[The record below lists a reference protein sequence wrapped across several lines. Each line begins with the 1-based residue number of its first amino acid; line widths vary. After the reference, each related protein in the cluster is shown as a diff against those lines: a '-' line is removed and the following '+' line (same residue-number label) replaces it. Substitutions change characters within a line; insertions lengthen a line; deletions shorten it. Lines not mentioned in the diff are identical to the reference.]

1 MKRHNVGTGGGS
13 CYGNTVITAESKERA
28 EVTKAFLE
36 EKYLTMKRERTEK
49 QTRRKALEHKMS
61 SLKLDE
67 EHKEKLRSDLCKLE
81 IQEMRQA
88 RKRLTT
94 DDFYPEKIIG
104 IGSFGQVRL
113 VKKKDSGE
121 IFAMKTMIKSAMV
134 LKNQVSHVRAE
145 RNILASKNKTPWLVD
160 LFCSFQDE
168 HNLYLVMEFLP
179 GGDLMGLLIKEN
191 VLDEQTTLFYAAELV
206 LAIEAVHELGYIH
219 RDLKPD
225 NVLLDRKGHIKL
237 TDLGLC
243 KKLDPEELR
252 KLKESQPLT
261 ESNATTD
268 VATAAD
274 VEVDANGKSETPT
287 RPGHRPRKLVYSTV
301 GTPDYIAP
309 EVLSQVGYGMECDW
323 WSLGVILFEC
333 LCGYPPFYAEKPLQT
348 CKKVISWKQSLKF
361 PSKYAKTISLN
372 GLHFIKRLLCGQANR
387 LGSKDGAREIR
398 RHPWFEH
405 VNFDTIQHH
414 PAPYVPVFSEDV
426 DIIFEKLK
434 KLEVDEPHFQK
445 YIKEICGSFDDFP
458 DEPLPGA
465 SEGKIGKSN
474 ARRKVDDPKF
484 LGYTFRKSEKN
495 PDDLIRHVD
504 ALVKSGPKSHFT
516 PAGSTERPTLARSNS
531 SPNS

>member
-1 MKRHNVGTGGGS
+1 MKLQNGGAGGGS
-13 CYGNTVITAESKERA
+13 CYGNSIITAESKERA

-49 QTRRKALEHKMS
+49 QSRRKALEHKMS

-67 EHKEKLRSDLCKLE
+67 EHKEKLRNDLCKLE

-113 VKKKDSGE
+113 VKKKDTGE

-145 RNILASKNKTPWLVD
+145 RNILASKNKSPWLVD
-160 LFCSFQDE
+160 LFFSFQDE

-191 VLDEQTTLFYAAELV
+191 VLDEQTTLFYAAEAV

-252 KLKESQPLT
+252 KLKQSEALS
-261 ESNATTD
+261 ERKNENE
-268 VATAAD
+268 AAN
-274 VEVDANGKSETPT
+274 EIDAHGEMRTK
-287 RPGHRPRKLVYSTV
+287 PGHRPRKLVYSTV

-333 LCGYPPFYAEKPLQT
+333 LCGYPPFYADKPLQT
-348 CKKVISWKQSLKF
+348 CKKVINWKQSLKF

-372 GLHFIKRLLCGQANR
+372 GLHFIKRLLCSQANR
-387 LGSKDGAREIR
+387 LGTKDGAIEIK

-414 PAPYVPVFSEDV
+414 PAPYVPVFSEDI
-426 DIIFEKLK
+426 DTIFENLK
-434 KLEVDEPHFQK
+434 ALDVNDTQFKE
-445 YIKEICGSFDDFP
+445 YINEICASFDDFP

-484 LGYTFRKSEKN
+484 LGYTFHKSEKN
-495 PDDLIRHVD
+495 PDELIRHVD
-504 ALVKSGPKSHFT
+504 ALVKSGPKSHFVPSAT
-516 PAGSTERPTLARSNS
+516 TGRPTLARSNS